1 MLETKVY
8 ECRIHTQ
15 IVFNTVVVFDP
26 MIWIRMSPLFRS
38 TAPPV
43 TGRRY
48 ARTAALFGGIAL
60 VAVAATGCQPIQPL
74 PEAVNRTDV
83 MSAPIGT
90 QQIKEGGN
98 LVMALSAEPDRLDPT
113 TSSSLYTRYVMQTMC
128 QKLYDIDDQGEIVPQ
143 LATALPEVSADGLA
157 VTIPVRTGATFADG
171 TPFNADAARLTIER
185 GLTLKG
191 SARKSELGPIA
202 SVETLDET
210 TLRINYKKP
219 FAPITAALADRAG
232 MVLSPKAV
240 ADAGASFGDHPVC
253 VGPFKFAERV
263 PQTSIKVE
271 RDPLYYDATN
281 VHLDTITYRIMTDSN
296 IRAANLRSGD
306 VQVADSISPQDVDAL
321 SKEDDVGVLQV
332 GSLGYQG
339 LTLNLGNTDGV
350 GKPPGEID
358 TALAKDAKVRMALS
372 MSVDRAALVNTVFN
386 NWYEPACSPIAP
398 SSPFATDLSRACPE
412 FNPEKAKALLQEA
425 GVQTPYPVEL
435 QVSNSPDT
443 LRYAQALQA
452 AVADA
457 GFALT
462 IRPVE
467 YSTLLDVQ
475 TRGDFAALQLGWSG
489 RVDPHGNMFNFLATG
504 AGNNYSGY
512 SNPAVDKLLAAASG
526 ATDQAARAE
535 LYGQVVQQVQAD
547 NPVIYLY
554 RVRSLTAYSTGVAGI
569 DTFADG
575 VVHLSNAAF
584 VTKK

>member
-1 MLETKVY
+1 
-8 ECRIHTQ
+8 
-15 IVFNTVVVFDP
+15 
-26 MIWIRMSPLFRS
+26 MIWIRMSLLFRT
-38 TAPPV
+38 TAAPT
-43 TGRRY
+43 TGRRH
-48 ARTAALFGGIAL
+48 ARAAALVGSIAI
-60 VAVAATGCQPIQPL
+60 VAVAATGCQPIQAL
-74 PEAVNRTDV
+74 PAAVTRADV
-83 MSAPIGT
+83 MSAPIGN
-90 QQIKEGGN
+90 QKIKEGGA

-128 QKLYDIDDQGEIVPQ
+128 QKLYDIDDRGKIVPQ
-143 LATALPEVSADGLA
+143 LATALPQVSADGLA

-202 SVETLDET
+202 SVQTLNDT

-253 VGPFKFAERV
+253 VGPFKFAGRV

-271 RDPLYYDATN
+271 RDPLYYDAKN

-296 IRAANLRSGD
+296 IRAANLRSGA
-306 VQVADSISPQDVDAL
+306 VQVADSVSPQDVDAL
-321 SKEDDVGVLQV
+321 SKEDGVGILQV

-339 LTLNLGNTDGV
+339 LTLNLGNTAGV
-350 GKPPGEID
+350 GKPVGEIN
-358 TALAKDAKVRMALS
+358 TPTAKDAKVRMALS

-398 SSPFATDLSRACPE
+398 SSPFASDLSKACPE
-412 FNPEKAKALLQEA
+412 FNPAKAKALLQEA

-435 QVSNSPDT
+435 QVSNSPDA

-475 TRGDFAALQLGWSG
+475 TRGSFAALQLGWSG

-512 SNPAVDKLLAAASG
+512 SNPQVDKLLAEASS
-526 ATDQAARAE
+526 ATDQAARAQ
-535 LYGQVVQQVQAD
+535 LYGQVVKQVQAD

-554 RVRSLTAYSTGVAGI
+554 RVRSLTAYSTKVAGI

>member
-1 MLETKVY
+1 
-8 ECRIHTQ
+8 
-15 IVFNTVVVFDP
+15 
-26 MIWIRMSPLFRS
+26 MSPLFRS
-38 TAPPV
+38 TA
-43 TGRRY
+43 TAATSRRY
-48 ARTAALFGGIAL
+48 ARTAALMGGVAL

-74 PEAVNRTDV
+74 PEAVSRTDV

-90 QQIKEGGN
+90 QEIKEGGN

-128 QKLYDIDDQGEIVPQ
+128 QKLYDIDDKGEIVPQ
-143 LATALPEVSADGLA
+143 LATELPEVSADGLA

-202 SVETLDET
+202 SVETLNEA

-271 RDPLYYDATN
+271 RDPLYYDAKN

-358 TALAKDAKVRMALS
+358 TAMAKDAKVRMALS

-398 SSPFATDLSRACPE
+398 SSPFASDLSSACPE

-512 SNPAVDKLLAAASG
+512 SNPEVDKLLAAASG
-526 ATDQAARAE
+526 ATDQAARAK
-535 LYGQVVQQVQAD
+535 LYGQVVQQVQVD